1 MTKKVKTKSPTSAG
15 KKQDIKRNPDG
26 TFPKG
31 VSGNPEGKNAGTQ
44 HFKTIFIK
52 AMEKIAK
59 DTGEKAEDQEMKIV
73 ARGILEARKGNFP
86 FYKDVLD
93 RVYGKAPQTID
104 LNATVKRDEL
114 TEQEIEMLN
123 KLVGEE

>member
-1 MTKKVKTKSPTSAG
+1 MTKKANKKSPTSAG
-15 KKQDIKRNPDG
+15 KKQEIKRNPDG

-44 HFKTIFIK
+44 HFKTMFMK
-52 AMEKIAK
+52 AIEKVAK
-59 DTGEKAEDQEMKIV
+59 DTGGKPEDQEIQIIV
-73 ARGILEARKGNFP
+73 RGILEARKGNFP

-104 LNATVKRDEL
+104 LNATINKEEL
-114 TEQEIEMLN
+114 TDQEKEMLN
-123 KLVGEE
+123 KLVGDE

>member
-1 MTKKVKTKSPTSAG
+1 MKKKTEKTDGKLKPYLFQKGPDPRRNLDGRPTGAES
-15 KKQDIKRNPDG
+15 
-26 TFPKG
+26 
-31 VSGNPEGKNAGTQ
+31 
-44 HFKTIFIK
+44 FKTIFIK
-52 AMEKIAK
+52 AIEKIAK

-86 FYKDVLD
+86 FYKDMLD

-114 TEQEIEMLN
+114 TEQEIEMLD
-123 KLVGEE
+123 KLVGDE